1 MRSFEIGHKQP
12 AECCSAVVGKEGG
25 NNKTRS
31 DTRRSI
37 VGDSQRKINGAKFQ
51 WEDEECKGKGRD
63 KPLLALNKR
72 SSIEVGLGEDRWI
85 DRVKGGHWIL
95 IHLNYIYHRDSVE
108 NLNQNRA
115 ENHLVTKH
123 GRSSGTSKRCNRDR
137 WGHRGELK
145 RLGGHLLNTNE
156 FLNVKSTMSDFVES
170 SHIRGSL

>member
-1 MRSFEIGHKQP
+1 MRR
-12 AECCSAVVGKEGG
+12 

-37 VGDSQRKINGAKFQ
+37 VGDSHARSMGPSFNGKK
-51 WEDEECKGKGRD
+51 WKGKGLD

-72 SSIEVGLGEDRWI
+72 SSIEVGIGEDRWF

-145 RLGGHLLNTNE
+145 QLGGHLLNTNE
-156 FLNVKSTMSDFVES
+156 FLNVKPTMSDCVKI